1 MPLPHCFDYYSFAVC
16 LKSARVMLPALFF
29 SLKICFGNPGSF
41 MFPLNFRVIFSSSVK
56 NVMGNLTGKALNLS
70 IDQIV

>member
-1 MPLPHCFDYYSFAVC
+1 
-16 LKSARVMLPALFF
+16 MLPALFF